1 MSQIA
6 LAGLSERGGGVGRV
20 CGGEIEVVVK
30 VVAVVTLEAGGGE
43 CASRCGG
50 KRLG

>member
-1 MSQIA
+1 MRQKA
-6 LAGLSERGGGVGRV
+6 LAYHRGGVGRV
-20 CGGEIEVVVK
+20 CGGEIEVVVI
-30 VVAVVTLEAGGGE
+30 VVAVVTLEAGGGV